1 MNDKLGAIKAILY
14 VISDAAAF
22 LFATPLG
29 LIILVAILIAL
40 AAARLWSA
48 VSDRRLAVKAA
59 GEDFGRA
66 AALGAAAREL
76 ASLLGKAAATLPTI
90 AGVVLALV
98 LVLGI
103 ADSSRKVDEY
113 VAGQK
118 RITELSTTLRNLERR
133 YKAVE
138 VRVDDVKDGHIA
150 ATLSFFDYKDLK
162 AAPKTQAIDIAG
174 KELFIDA
181 IVCNFDYSSIAS
193 GSAINLAIPYR
204 AFSDEVPEAE
214 GVELSLF
221 DTSGLPLM
229 YRRSSDNVYGISSEA
244 YEARL
249 SELMADIRTDESAR
263 KEGIVRSLYGDAVHR
278 VAKKGESFTVWVEQS
293 GGLTIKDPAAF

>member
-1 MNDKLGAIKAILY
+1 MNDKLGAVKAILY
-14 VISDAAAF
+14 AISDAAAF
-22 LFATPLG
+22 LFTTSLG
-29 LIILVAILIAL
+29 IAILVAALVAL
-40 AAARLWSA
+40 ASARLWSA
-48 VSDRRLAVKAA
+48 VSDRRLAFKAA
-59 GEDFGRA
+59 GEDFRLASAFG
-66 AALGAAAREL
+66 AALREL
-76 ASLLGKAAATLPTI
+76 ASLFGRAAAALPTI
-90 AGVVLALV
+90 GGVALALV

-103 ADSSRKVDEY
+103 ADSSRKVDAY

-118 RITELSTTLRNLERR
+118 RVAELSTTLRNLERR
-133 YKAVE
+133 YKALE
-138 VRVDDVKDGHIA
+138 LRVDDVKDGRIS

-162 AAPKTQAIDIAG
+162 AAPTTQTIDIAG

-204 AFSDEVPEAE
+204 VFSDEVPEAE
-214 GVELSLF
+214 GIELSLF

-249 SELMADIRTDESAR
+249 AELMSDIRTDESAR
-263 KEGIVRSLYGDAVHR
+263 KAGIVRSLYGDAVHR

-293 GGLTIKDPAAF
+293 GGLTIKDLVAF